1 MWNSGLRCGVESMVI
16 ELGPKS
22 RSSFLILIVVP
33 LLFTSCGRPAISAQS
48 TPVGSS
54 TATASS
60 PADRSCATTR
70 APDPPFVP
78 PAPYSRLAPGD
89 QFWYGTPALWT
100 ALPRNGAWLGLPREP
115 AGYSQKVFWW
125 RDSYNWQGEPT
136 PQLRVTG
143 TRVNGPAKPLVSSNA
158 TNAFAEDIGSAMLVG
173 VNVPEAGCWMVI
185 GHYGDTVLSFVIWI
199 N

>member
-22 RSSFLILIVVP
+22 RSSFGILIVVP

-115 AGYSQKVFWW
+115 AGYSQKVF
-125 RDSYNWQGEPT
+125 RGPP
-136 PQLRVTG
+136 PQ
-143 TRVNGPAKPLVSSNA
+143 GPAGRES
-158 TNAFAEDIGSAMLVG
+158 
-173 VNVPEAGCWMVI
+173 
-185 GHYGDTVLSFVIWI
+185 DTVAGLRGLHPTARPRGLCALWTRAGRASLDFGFRARRSG
-199 N
+199 NSRSAFSR